1 MVLKGEFDMK
11 YSIEGI
17 EKSRIIK
24 STQIINKKDSD
35 KAVIVNYLDGT
46 QDVFDLNNE
55 NLKKIEE
62 IAEEQG
68 KMFVSKKGK
77 ILKRRE
83 LLFLICVMIFAGM
96 LMISVGLKIYLGAT
110 IYTTIAWLAS
120 LLSGLMVVV
129 SKLNMKSKEKYI
141 KKYQLYF
148 EQVKN
153 KLSDYQQIL
162 EKEKQ
167 LTKQKNNDSV
177 KLNSVLDLDNV
188 SLKQV
193 ESINEKVERYYKV
206 DRQKVKKLENPS
218 LY

>member
-1 MVLKGEFDMK
+1 
-11 YSIEGI
+11 
-17 EKSRIIK
+17 
-24 STQIINKKDSD
+24 
-35 KAVIVNYLDGT
+35 
-46 QDVFDLNNE
+46 
-55 NLKKIEE
+55 
-62 IAEEQG
+62 
-68 KMFVSKKGK
+68 MFVSKKGK

-83 LLFLICVMIFAGM
+83 LLFLICVMVFAGM

-141 KKYQLYF
+141 NKYQLYF

-162 EKEKQ
+162 EK
-167 LTKQKNNDSV
+167 
-177 KLNSVLDLDNV
+177 DLDNV

>member
-1 MVLKGEFDMK
+1 MK

-35 KAVIVNYLDGT
+35 KAIIVNYLDGT

-55 NLKKIEE
+55 NLKRIEE

-83 LLFLICVMIFAGM
+83 LFFLICVMVFAGM

-141 KKYQLYF
+141 NKYQLYF

-153 KLSDYQQIL
+153 KLSNYQQIL

>member
-1 MVLKGEFDMK
+1 MK

-55 NLKKIEE
+55 NLKRIEE

-77 ILKRRE
+77 ILKRRD
-83 LLFLICVMIFAGM
+83 LFFLICVMVFAGM

>member
-1 MVLKGEFDMK
+1 MK

-83 LLFLICVMIFAGM
+83 LFFLICVMVFAGM

-141 KKYQLYF
+141 NKYQLYF

>member
-1 MVLKGEFDMK
+1 MK
-11 YSIEGI
+11 YSVEGI

-35 KAVIVNYLDGT
+35 KAIIVNYLDGT

-55 NLKKIEE
+55 NLKRIEE

-83 LLFLICVMIFAGM
+83 LFFQICVMVFAGM

>member
-1 MVLKGEFDMK
+1 MK

-141 KKYQLYF
+141 NKYQLYF

>member
-1 MVLKGEFDMK
+1 MK

-35 KAVIVNYLDGT
+35 KAVIVNYLEGT

-83 LLFLICVMIFAGM
+83 LFFLIYVMIFAGM

>member
-1 MVLKGEFDMK
+1 MK

-35 KAVIVNYLDGT
+35 KAIIVNYLDGT

-55 NLKKIEE
+55 NLKRIEE

-83 LLFLICVMIFAGM
+83 LFFLICVMIFAGM

-120 LLSGLMVVV
+120 LLSGLIVVV

-141 KKYQLYF
+141 NKYQLYF

>member
-1 MVLKGEFDMK
+1 MK

-35 KAVIVNYLDGT
+35 KAIIVNYLDGT

-55 NLKKIEE
+55 NLKRIEE

-83 LLFLICVMIFAGM
+83 LLFLICVMVFAGM

>member
-1 MVLKGEFDMK
+1 MK

-83 LLFLICVMIFAGM
+83 LFFLIYVMIFAGM

-110 IYTTIAWLAS
+110 IYTTIALLAS

>member
-1 MVLKGEFDMK
+1 MK

-35 KAVIVNYLDGT
+35 KAIIVNYLDGT

-55 NLKKIEE
+55 NLKRIEE

-83 LLFLICVMIFAGM
+83 LFFLICVMIFAGM

-206 DRQKVKKLENPS
+206 DRQKVKKIENPS

>member
-1 MVLKGEFDMK
+1 MK

-55 NLKKIEE
+55 NLKRIEE

-120 LLSGLMVVV
+120 LLSGLMVVI

>member
-1 MVLKGEFDMK
+1 MK

-83 LLFLICVMIFAGM
+83 LFFLIYVMIFPGM

-141 KKYQLYF
+141 NKYQLYF

>member
-1 MVLKGEFDMK
+1 MK

-83 LLFLICVMIFAGM
+83 LFFLICVMIFAGM

-141 KKYQLYF
+141 NKYQLYF

>member
-1 MVLKGEFDMK
+1 MK

-55 NLKKIEE
+55 NLKRIEE

-83 LLFLICVMIFAGM
+83 LFFLICVMVFAGM

-110 IYTTIAWLAS
+110 IYTTISWLAS
-120 LLSGLMVVV
+120 LLSCLMVVV

-193 ESINEKVERYYKV
+193 ESINEKVERYYKI
-206 DRQKVKKLENPS
+206 DIQKVKKLENPS

>member
-1 MVLKGEFDMK
+1 MK

-83 LLFLICVMIFAGM
+83 LFFLIYVMIFAGM

-129 SKLNMKSKEKYI
+129 SKLNKKSKEKYI

>member
-1 MVLKGEFDMK
+1 MK

-35 KAVIVNYLDGT
+35 KAIIVNYLDGT

-55 NLKKIEE
+55 NLKRIEE

-83 LLFLICVMIFAGM
+83 LFFLICVMIFAGM

-141 KKYQLYF
+141 NKYQLYF

>member
-1 MVLKGEFDMK
+1 MK

-55 NLKKIEE
+55 NLNRIEE

-83 LLFLICVMIFAGM
+83 LFFLICVMVFAGM

>member
-1 MVLKGEFDMK
+1 MK

-35 KAVIVNYLDGT
+35 KAIIVNYLDGT

-55 NLKKIEE
+55 NLKRIEE

-120 LLSGLMVVV
+120 LLSGLMVVI

-141 KKYQLYF
+141 NKYQLYF

>member
-1 MVLKGEFDMK
+1 MK

-35 KAVIVNYLDGT
+35 KAIIVNYLDGT

-55 NLKKIEE
+55 NLKRIEE

-68 KMFVSKKGK
+68 KIFVSKKGK

-83 LLFLICVMIFAGM
+83 LFFLICVMIFAGM

>member
-1 MVLKGEFDMK
+1 MK

-55 NLKKIEE
+55 NLKRIEE

>member
-1 MVLKGEFDMK
+1 M
-11 YSIEGI
+11 
-17 EKSRIIK
+17 
-24 STQIINKKDSD
+24 
-35 KAVIVNYLDGT
+35 
-46 QDVFDLNNE
+46 
-55 NLKKIEE
+55 
-62 IAEEQG
+62 
-68 KMFVSKKGK
+68 
-77 ILKRRE
+77 
-83 LLFLICVMIFAGM
+83 
-96 LMISVGLKIYLGAT
+96 GAT
-110 IYTTIAWLAS
+110 IYTTIGWLAS

-218 LY
+218 LGSLSNSVGRQ

>member
-1 MVLKGEFDMK
+1 MK

-35 KAVIVNYLDGT
+35 KAIIVNYLDGT

-55 NLKKIEE
+55 NLKRIEE

-83 LLFLICVMIFAGM
+83 LFFLICVMVFAGM

>member
-1 MVLKGEFDMK
+1 MK

-55 NLKKIEE
+55 NLNRIEE

-83 LLFLICVMIFAGM
+83 LFFLICVMVFAGM

-141 KKYQLYF
+141 NKYQLYF

-153 KLSDYQQIL
+153 KLSAYQQIL

>member
-1 MVLKGEFDMK
+1 MK

-35 KAVIVNYLDGT
+35 KAIIVNYLDGT

-55 NLKKIEE
+55 NLKRIEE

-83 LLFLICVMIFAGM
+83 LFFLICVMIFAGM

-120 LLSGLMVVV
+120 LLSGLMVVI

-141 KKYQLYF
+141 NKYQLYF

>member
-1 MVLKGEFDMK
+1 MK

-55 NLKKIEE
+55 NLKRIEE

-83 LLFLICVMIFAGM
+83 LFFLICVMVFAGM

-129 SKLNMKSKEKYI
+129 SKLNKKSKEKYI

>member
-1 MVLKGEFDMK
+1 MK

-35 KAVIVNYLDGT
+35 KAIIVNYLDGT

-55 NLKKIEE
+55 NLKRIEE

-83 LLFLICVMIFAGM
+83 LFFLICVMIFAGM

>member
-1 MVLKGEFDMK
+1 MK

-55 NLKKIEE
+55 NLKRIEE

-83 LLFLICVMIFAGM
+83 LFFLICVMVFAGM

-141 KKYQLYF
+141 NKYQLYF

>member
-1 MVLKGEFDMK
+1 MK

-55 NLKKIEE
+55 NLKRIEE

-83 LLFLICVMIFAGM
+83 LFFLMCVMVFAGM

-141 KKYQLYF
+141 NKYQLYF

>member
-1 MVLKGEFDMK
+1 MK

-55 NLKKIEE
+55 NLKRIEE

-83 LLFLICVMIFAGM
+83 LFFLMCVMVFAGM

>member
-1 MVLKGEFDMK
+1 MK

-55 NLKKIEE
+55 NLNRIEE

-83 LLFLICVMIFAGM
+83 LFFLMCVMVFAGM

-141 KKYQLYF
+141 NKYQLYF

>member
-1 MVLKGEFDMK
+1 MK

-55 NLKKIEE
+55 NLNRIEE

-83 LLFLICVMIFAGM
+83 LFFLICVMVFAGM

-141 KKYQLYF
+141 NKYQLYF

-193 ESINEKVERYYKV
+193 ESINEKVERYYKI
-206 DRQKVKKLENPS
+206 DIQKVKKLENPS

>member
-1 MVLKGEFDMK
+1 MK

-35 KAVIVNYLDGT
+35 KAIIVNYLDGT

-55 NLKKIEE
+55 NLKRIEE

-83 LLFLICVMIFAGM
+83 LFFLICVMVFAGM

-141 KKYQLYF
+141 NKYQLYF

>member
-1 MVLKGEFDMK
+1 MK

-35 KAVIVNYLDGT
+35 KAIIVNYLDGT

-55 NLKKIEE
+55 NLKRIEE

-68 KMFVSKKGK
+68 KMFVSKKEK

-83 LLFLICVMIFAGM
+83 LFFLICVMIFAGM

-120 LLSGLMVVV
+120 LLSGLMVVI

-141 KKYQLYF
+141 NKYQLYF

>member
-1 MVLKGEFDMK
+1 MK

-55 NLKKIEE
+55 NLKRIEE

-83 LLFLICVMIFAGM
+83 LFFLICVMVFAGM

-148 EQVKN
+148 EQIKN

>member
-1 MVLKGEFDMK
+1 MK

-55 NLKKIEE
+55 NLNRIEE

-83 LLFLICVMIFAGM
+83 LFFLICVMVFAGM

-141 KKYQLYF
+141 NKYQLYF

>member
-1 MVLKGEFDMK
+1 MK

-83 LLFLICVMIFAGM
+83 LFFLIYVMIFAGM

-110 IYTTIAWLAS
+110 IYTTIVWLAS

-141 KKYQLYF
+141 NKYQLYF

>member
-1 MVLKGEFDMK
+1 MK

-35 KAVIVNYLDGT
+35 KAIIINYLDGT

-55 NLKKIEE
+55 NLKRIEE

-83 LLFLICVMIFAGM
+83 LFFLICVMIFAGM